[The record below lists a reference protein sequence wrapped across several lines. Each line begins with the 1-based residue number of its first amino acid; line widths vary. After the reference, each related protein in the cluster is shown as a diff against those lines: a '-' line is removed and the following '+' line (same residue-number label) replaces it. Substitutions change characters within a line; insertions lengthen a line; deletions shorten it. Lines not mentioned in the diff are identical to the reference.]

1 MPDENKSFSH
11 QTIFLVHGITCLIG
25 WFVVLNALDY
35 FQSIFPG
42 YDVYAYFLL
51 FLLIGY
57 LITVVLFRKISK
69 RYAIQRIIGIGLIIC
84 TISLISLLLIG
95 LLFSQ
100 VDTLG
105 FILSIIMC
113 LVIGVSSNIVQLS
126 YFSIINFVSEKVIS
140 RFTLGTALSGLSLT
154 IIRIILTAI
163 FGVEPH
169 FFPILIYFLI
179 ACAVQIADLFLNN
192 IFCRSQY
199 FL

>member
-1 MPDENKSFSH
+1 M
-11 QTIFLVHGITCLIG
+11 VHGITCLIG

-57 LITVVLFRKISK
+57 LITVILFRKISK

-163 FGVEPH
+163 FGV
-169 FFPILIYFLI
+169 
-179 ACAVQIADLFLNN
+179 
-192 IFCRSQY
+192 
-199 FL
+199 